1 MGNTRVEES
10 CNAKPEIYVS
20 MDHIYDTIK
29 KKNEV
34 DDELIV
40 FREGLWQCKLCDR
53 TDKKKSIM
61 KCHLQVHSSSASHC
75 CSYCGKTFKNKNSLK
90 MHKYKI
96 HTSDK
101 ILQRSLIA
109 MT

>member
-1 MGNTRVEES
+1 MSSTRIEDS
-10 CNAKPEIYVS
+10 DSDTKQAYVS

-29 KKNEV
+29 NK
-34 DDELIV
+34 DDVNGELIV
-40 FREGLWQCKLCDR
+40 QKDGLWHCKLCNKA
-53 TDKKKSIM
+53 DKNKSSM
-61 KCHLQVHSSSASHC
+61 TCHLQVHTSSDPYN
-75 CSYCGKTFKNKNSLK
+75 CSFCGKSFKNKNALK
-90 MHKYKI
+90 MHKYTT